1 MTDEEMQGNI
11 IKKFLKKYR
20 KNACIPQKRVI

>member
-1 MTDEEMQGNI
+1 MTDEKVQGNI
-11 IKKFLKKYR
+11 IKKFLKNIE